1 MITPTHNPEN
11 NEVFQS
17 LKAFAEELGSNL
29 KALTPGGID
38 RFTARTHPRHYNAKG
53 KENSEYQTTN
63 TLAGSRMRIAVP
75 YSESSGITEFE
86 AGKVHSATNNYY
98 PTPLEDAAL
107 KSEIKDIGVI
117 FR

>member
-1 MITPTHNPEN
+1 
-11 NEVFQS
+11 
-17 LKAFAEELGSNL
+17 
-29 KALTPGGID
+29 
-38 RFTARTHPRHYNAKG
+38 
-53 KENSEYQTTN
+53 
-63 TLAGSRMRIAVP
+63 MRIAVP